1 MCGPLTGPQPQLQ
14 PGRAILNGPDHGVF
28 NRQEC
33 VDGRAV
39 AVASLRRDA
48 AHSIHMLSGTQ
59 TVCDPAARRAR
70 NGDTVTQYEVFGVC
84 GVRFPGYFNGV

>member
-1 MCGPLTGPQPQLQ
+1 MCGPLTGPQPQFQ
-14 PGRAILNGPDHGVF
+14 PGRAILNGPQYSVF
-28 NRQEC
+28 DCQKG

-39 AVASLRRDA
+39 AVESLRRDA
-48 AHSIHMLSGTQ
+48 AHSIQMLSGTQ

-84 GVRFPGYFNGV
+84 GVRFPGYFNGA